1 MSCPKEVD
9 MDQSSPNP
17 LLTMLRAIG
26 RFVVGIFV
34 VGYAILDT
42 LLFPL
47 FRPWIRVL
55 AGLRRF
61 EAIGALIV
69 KLPPYVVLLILAVPF
84 VVREPLKVFA
94 LYWFALGHL
103 IQGGI
108 LLIVAH
114 GASIL
119 TLERLYQA
127 GKPQLMKIGWFA
139 RVMGWLGALRD
150 AALNLAKS
158 TAAWKWAAETGSAVR
173 AWFRSLLQLARLAG
187 PGLPRASIR
196 IVLR

>member
-1 MSCPKEVD
+1 
-9 MDQSSPNP
+9 MDHSVKNP
-17 LLTMLRAIG
+17 LLAALRAIG

-34 VGYAILDT
+34 VAYAILDT

-47 FRPWIRVL
+47 FRPLIRYL
-55 AGLRRF
+55 SGLRLF
-61 EAIGALIV
+61 EAVGALIV
-69 KLPPYVVLLILAVPF
+69 KLPPYLVLLILAVPF
-84 VVREPLKVFA
+84 VVLEPLKVFA

-108 LLIVAH
+108 LLVIAH

-139 RVMGWLGALRD
+139 RVMAWLGGLRD
-150 AALNLAKS
+150 TALNFAKS
-158 TAAWKWAAETGSAVR
+158 TAAWTWAAETGAAVR
-173 AWFRSLLQLARLAG
+173 AWFRSVIQSAR
-187 PGLPRASIR
+187 
-196 IVLR
+196 

>member
-1 MSCPKEVD
+1 
-9 MDQSSPNP
+9 MDRTPQNP
-17 LLTMLRAIG
+17 PMTVLRAIG

-34 VGYAILDT
+34 VAYAILDT

-47 FRPWIRVL
+47 FRPLIRYL
-55 AGLRRF
+55 SGLRLF
-61 EAIGALIV
+61 EAIGSLIG
-69 KLPPYVVLLILAVPF
+69 KLPPYLVLLILAVPF
-84 VVREPLKVFA
+84 VVLEPLKVFA

-114 GASIL
+114 GLSIL

-139 RVMGWLGALRD
+139 RIMGWLGALRD
-150 AALNLAKS
+150 AALAFAKS
-158 TAAWKWAAETGSAVR
+158 TAVWKWSAETASAVR
-173 AWFRSLLQLARLAG
+173 AWFRSIIQSAR
-187 PGLPRASIR
+187 
-196 IVLR
+196 

>member
-1 MSCPKEVD
+1 MAGTDRGPAMGV
-9 MDQSSPNP
+9 
-17 LLTMLRAIG
+17 LRAIG

-47 FRPWIRVL
+47 FRPLIRYL
-55 AGLRRF
+55 SGLRLF
-61 EAIGALIV
+61 EAIGALLV

-84 VVREPLKVFA
+84 AVLEPLKVFA

-114 GASIL
+114 GLSIL
-119 TLERLYQA
+119 TLERLYHA

-150 AALNLAKS
+150 TALNFAKS
-158 TAAWKWAAETGSAVR
+158 TAAWKWAAETASSVR
-173 AWFRSLLQLARLAG
+173 AWFRRVIQSAR
-187 PGLPRASIR
+187 
-196 IVLR
+196 